1 MDDLLFI
8 NACVRGDRSRS
19 LKLARHF
26 LSKWQALHSQA
37 SLTELDLCTHRLPPQ
52 YPEVL
57 EERDALWNAGK
68 LDHPMFAPAHQFAGA
83 GKLVIAAPFWDLSF
97 PAILKIYLE
106 RISVTDIT
114 FGYDDLGRSV
124 GKCRADKLLFI
135 TTRGGNFSSPE
146 TAWMEM
152 GARQLEA
159 LCAMYGIDQ
168 FLCLA
173 AEGLDDIRNDKDALM
188 AQAMAR
194 AEATA
199 EVF

>member
-1 MDDLLFI
+1 MDQLLFI
-8 NACVRGDRSRS
+8 NACVRGERSRS

-26 LSKWQALHSQA
+26 LARWQALHPQA
-37 SLTELDLCTHRLPPQ
+37 TVVQRDLCTDRLPPQ

-57 EERDALWNAGK
+57 EERDALWNAGQ
-68 LDHPMFAPAHQFAGA
+68 LDHPMFDPAHQFANA

-114 FGYDDLGRSV
+114 FGYDEQGNNV
-124 GKCRADKLLFI
+124 GLCRADKLLLI
-135 TTRGGNFSSPE
+135 TTRGGDFSRPE

-168 FLCLA
+168 FHCLA
-173 AEGLDDIRNDKDALM
+173 AEGLDDVRNDKDALM
-188 AQAMAR
+188 AQAMVR
-194 AEATA
+194 AEALA